1 MLPGPQVHWRLGLER
16 AGVGR
21 GLRLDTCLCSTLT
34 HSTVR
39 RHFLAYADRDHLEP
53 EEKQALKRLV
63 EEQLLKMQSSAL
75 QPPVQTAS
83 ALKQRMGW

>member
-1 MLPGPQVHWRLGLER
+1 MLPGPQVQWRLGLER

-63 EEQLLKMQSSAL
+63 EEQLLKMQVWAL
-75 QPPVQTAS
+75 AQATGSGVRCREVGA
-83 ALKQRMGW
+83 

>member
-1 MLPGPQVHWRLGLER
+1 MAREDEIREFTRSFFRCCPDL
-16 AGVGR
+16 
-21 GLRLDTCLCSTLT
+21 STLT

-63 EEQLLKMQSSAL
+63 EEQLLKMQVWAL
-75 QPPVQTAS
+75 AQATGSGVRCREVGA
-83 ALKQRMGW
+83 